1 MEKWTNELQ
10 FTHQVP
16 VWPLRFFNEFA
27 GHHVA
32 SDANAGGGQKQN
44 ATELSCG
51 KECEFKGIKIAEN
64 PCVEDFSLKEILGN
78 SDISP
83 FPSFP
88 HILQPSV

>member
-1 MEKWTNELQ
+1 LQ

-51 KECEFKGIKIAEN
+51 NVDPRESKLQKTHVLKI
-64 PCVEDFSLKEILGN
+64 
-78 SDISP
+78 
-83 FPSFP
+83 FP
-88 HILQPSV
+88 